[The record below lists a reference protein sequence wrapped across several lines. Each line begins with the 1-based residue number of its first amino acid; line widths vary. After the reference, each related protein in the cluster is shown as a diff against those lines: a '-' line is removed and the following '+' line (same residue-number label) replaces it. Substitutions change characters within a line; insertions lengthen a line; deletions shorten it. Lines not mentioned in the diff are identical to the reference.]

1 MADDVKFEIIEAH
14 WDEAKEMA
22 QKAIRRGLE
31 AVGLAA
37 VTDVVKEISRPKKH
51 GNGEVRPNVVTG
63 LLRNSITYAVDGNP
77 AHISSYKA
85 DSGGGSGSY
94 EGTAPEEGEGMSS
107 VSVGTNVEYAPY
119 VEYGTSRSK
128 AYPFLKNT
136 IQKNL
141 DRYKEIFEHYGSD
154 QS

>member
-22 QKAIRRGLE
+22 KQAIRRGLE
-31 AVGLAA
+31 AVGIAA

-51 GNGEVRPNVVTG
+51 GDGSVRPNVVTG
-63 LLRNSITYAVDGNP
+63 LLRNRITYAVDGNET
-77 AHISSYKA
+77 AIKSYKA
-85 DSGGGSGSY
+85 DKGDGKGEYDGK
-94 EGTAPEEGEGMSS
+94 APEEGEGLAS
-107 VSVGTNVEYAPY
+107 VSVGTNVEYAPN

-128 AYPFLKNT
+128 AYPFLKKT

-141 DRYKEIFEHYGSD
+141 DRYKEIFEHYGSVD
-154 QS
+154 